1 MHWRCIGAPPSVAMP
16 TVALAVLAFCFASAP
31 WARIPLAG
39 KKKRLPRSLSMS
51 KTTGQ
56 SFLSASLAATA
67 SGLRGA
73 VLILRAPSFLG
84 GSEGGRTGDWDIAGR
99 AGQQPGEVTRLV
111 HSLRSGDRMSRPD
124 QAPHPREPRSLR

>member
-1 MHWRCIGAPPSVAMP
+1 MHWRCIGAPFSVAMP
-16 TVALAVLAFCFASAP
+16 TVALAVFAFCFASAP

-39 KKKRLPRSLSMS
+39 KKKRLPRSLSIS

-73 VLILRAPSFLG
+73 LLIGLAPGVLTRVGKGRAA
-84 GSEGGRTGDWDIAGR
+84 DWDIADG
-99 AGQQPGEVTRLV
+99 V
-111 HSLRSGDRMSRPD
+111 
-124 QAPHPREPRSLR
+124 